1 MQKKT
6 RTLTKESLGWGVK
19 NGSTWGGRVRDKWKG
34 LSLGWLAPTDPAQP
48 WTSFL
53 RRDQIWTNL
62 VSEARS
68 AGLKVAQQGD
78 LTPVWTFSVT
88 FSSFWPLVQTFS
100 PRYKLLQITDLC
112 SSHQKCSLELNRFL
126 VLKPFMI
133 FCLFYVKQMD
143 WGNHRGDFNSLPE
156 ASFWNLPLWKVFHGW
171 FASKPTQW
179 TIFFQFIVLYYF
191 GWYCNAAAP
200 FPSSDPGAVWVSNSP
215 IFIRP
220 NFPFPTW
227 PAITSRS
234 FTLQTV
240 HGKFCGNWES
250 FDTLHIFNWNMHL
263 HLHLGVISFQIQI
276 VRNSINDFTEI
287 TLSPN
292 NFPQNLRWT
301 ELKPSHFPFR
311 TVPPDWLGK

>member
-62 VSEARS
+62 VSEPRS
-68 AGLKVAQQGD
+68 AGLKVAQQGGQANPS
-78 LTPVWTFSVT
+78 LNLFLLT

-143 WGNHRGDFNSLPE
+143 WGIIEGTLTACQRQVFETYLSEKYYMDDLQ
-156 ASFWNLPLWKVFHGW
+156 ASQQ
-171 FASKPTQW
+171 SEQ
-179 TIFFQFIVLYYF
+179 FF
-191 GWYCNAAAP
+191 
-200 FPSSDPGAVWVSNSP
+200 P
-215 IFIRP
+215 I
-220 NFPFPTW
+220 
-227 PAITSRS
+227 
-234 FTLQTV
+234 
-240 HGKFCGNWES
+240 
-250 FDTLHIFNWNMHL
+250 
-263 HLHLGVISFQIQI
+263 
-276 VRNSINDFTEI
+276 
-287 TLSPN
+287 
-292 NFPQNLRWT
+292 
-301 ELKPSHFPFR
+301 
-311 TVPPDWLGK
+311 

>member
-100 PRYKLLQITDLC
+100 PRYKLLQIRDLC

-143 WGNHRGDFNSLPE
+143 WGIIEGTLTACQRQVFETYLSEKYYMDDLQ
-156 ASFWNLPLWKVFHGW
+156 AS
-171 FASKPTQW
+171 QQREQ
-179 TIFFQFIVLYYF
+179 FFQFRVLDYF

-227 PAITSRS
+227 PTITSRS

-263 HLHLGVISFQIQI
+263 HLHLGVISFQIQR
-276 VRNSINDFTEI
+276 VRSSINDFTEM

>member
-1 MQKKT
+1 
-6 RTLTKESLGWGVK
+6 
-19 NGSTWGGRVRDKWKG
+19 
-34 LSLGWLAPTDPAQP
+34 
-48 WTSFL
+48 
-53 RRDQIWTNL
+53 
-62 VSEARS
+62 
-68 AGLKVAQQGD
+68 
-78 LTPVWTFSVT
+78 
-88 FSSFWPLVQTFS
+88 
-100 PRYKLLQITDLC
+100 
-112 SSHQKCSLELNRFL
+112 
-126 VLKPFMI
+126 MI

-143 WGNHRGDFNSLPE
+143 WGIIEGTLTACRRQVFETYLSEKYYMDDLQ
-156 ASFWNLPLWKVFHGW
+156 ASQQ
-171 FASKPTQW
+171 SE
-179 TIFFQFIVLYYF
+179 QFRVLDYF

-263 HLHLGVISFQIQI
+263 HLHLGVISFQIQR
-276 VRNSINDFTEI
+276 VRSSINDFTEM